1 MDVLS
6 ILKEQLNTT
15 GCSYKTL
22 ILDKFI
28 PGIQDGQRQSPPC
41 CM

>member
-6 ILKEQLNTT
+6 ILKKQLNTT
-15 GCSYKTL
+15 GCSYETL

-28 PGIQDGQRQSPPC
+28 PCFQDGQWESPP
-41 CM
+41 